1 MKILKEYKSNKIID
15 INNRIKPYGNGC
27 IKRYL
32 NPVLKKLAGISIHEL
47 RHSYATI
54 LVSNLI
60 DFKTTADFL
69 GHDVQQTI
77 KTYSH
82 VTDEMKKKATDTISK
97 IFCN

>member
-1 MKILKEYKSNKIID
+1 VLKE
-15 INNRIKPYGNGC
+15 
-27 IKRYL
+27 
-32 NPVLKKLAGISIHEL
+32 LAGITIHEL
-47 RHSYATI
+47 RHTYATI
-54 LVSNLI
+54 LISNNI
-60 DFKTTADFL
+60 DFKTTAGFL